1 MTDLSDAK
9 DAFNDDYIK
18 ANFERFI
25 TLDLGLVWF
34 FFFKKKKRNQLQY
47 ETSEQQ
53 AFHSDAICSFSFL
66 VIIVWKLLFV
76 RERGYIHAL
85 VHCISSVLWEFCSF
99 IMGRNEA
106 SAGSFANTSDNIYGG
121 K

>member
-34 FFFKKKKRNQLQY
+34 FFF
-47 ETSEQQ
+47 
-53 AFHSDAICSFSFL
+53 
-66 VIIVWKLLFV
+66 
-76 RERGYIHAL
+76 
-85 VHCISSVLWEFCSF
+85 
-99 IMGRNEA
+99 
-106 SAGSFANTSDNIYGG
+106 
-121 K
+121 